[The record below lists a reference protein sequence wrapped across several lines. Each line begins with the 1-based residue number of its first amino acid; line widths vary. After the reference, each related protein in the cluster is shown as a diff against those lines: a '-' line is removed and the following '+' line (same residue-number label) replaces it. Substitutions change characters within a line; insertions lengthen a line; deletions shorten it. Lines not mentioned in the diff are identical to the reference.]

1 MENDLLFNHLMIF
14 KLKQRL
20 AKGLKPVVRNRI
32 ISSNWWC
39 SFQKKLKGAL
49 YVGDGGYRSRKIIQN
64 GASFVTIQILATF
77 LGQNFQVVLWRDL
90 ERNNLGNYLGGHLNI
105 IPATV
110 FPISCYFWRT
120 EIAVNA

>member
-1 MENDLLFNHLMIF
+1 MENDWLFNYLMIF
-14 KLKQRL
+14 KVKQCMGE
-20 AKGLKPVVRNRI
+20 GLKSVVRNRI

-49 YVGDGGYRSRKIIQN
+49 YVGDVGYRSRKIIQN

-90 ERNNLGNYLGGHLNI
+90 ERNNLGNYLLGLIHI
-105 IPATV
+105 IPARN
-110 FPISCYFWRT
+110 FSNSSYLL
-120 EIAVNA
+120 